1 MNIYRI
7 PEENIDRLDRFAT
20 RIKTKCAKY
29 GCDFHY
35 AKIDEA
41 FDTVS
46 IEGIKYIKRFIIVE
60 CEGIARINDWEFV
73 GTIDFTENGNII
85 RSVVDVN
92 IPDKYRHTTSICEHC
107 NTLRSRKNCY
117 LVRNI
122 KTNEFKQVGK
132 SCLKDFTGGLDVE
145 AVAAL
150 MSAISELEESQKYEL
165 KYCEHKYYRTSE
177 VLAHAYNVVRDLGY
191 VSASKCEHYSDA
203 TKVKV
208 LLSLKYSHN
217 DLNGTFAEA
226 VENYY
231 TKFKPDFTSDKTMN
245 IVNDIIKYVNNLNE
259 TSDYIRNIK
268 IIAKNDY
275 VSIDNIGCCV
285 SIIPGYNRYISEK
298 ANAKENHETSTFQ
311 GSIGDKLSISN
322 PKISVITSWPSQYG
336 GYVVRL
342 KIVDENNNIYMWDCT
357 STVDET
363 QPISNINGTVKKHD
377 SYNGVNQTWLTRCK
391 VTYAE

>member
-1 MNIYRI
+1 MNTYRI

-85 RSVVDVN
+85 RSVIDTS
-92 IPDKYRHTTSICEHC
+92 IPDKYRHTAPICEHC
-107 NTLRSRKNCY
+107 NTLRPRKNCY

-165 KYCEHKYYRTSE
+165 KSCEHKYYRTSE
-177 VLAHAYNVVRDLGY
+177 VLAHAYNIVKDLGY
-191 VSASKCEHYSDA
+191 ISASKCEHYSDA

-208 LLSLKYSHN
+208 LLSLKHSHN

-231 TKFKPDFTSDKTMN
+231 NKFKPDFTSDKTMN
-245 IVNDIIKYVNNLNE
+245 TVNDIIEYVNNLDE
-259 TSDYIRNIK
+259 TSDYTRNIK

-275 VSIDNIGCCV
+275 VSVDNIGYCV
-285 SIIPGYNRYISEK
+285 SIIPGYDRYISEK
-298 ANAKENHETSTFQ
+298 LSTKENRETSTFQ
-311 GSIGDKLSISN
+311 GTIGEKLNVAN
-322 PKISVITSWPSQYG
+322 PKISVITSWPSSYG
-336 GYVVRL
+336 GYVVRF
-342 KIVDENNNIYMWDCT
+342 KIVDENNNVYMWDCT
-357 STVDET
+357 SSVDET
-363 QPISNINGTVKKHD
+363 KPILNIKGTVKKYD
-377 SYNGVNQTWLTRCK
+377 SYNNINQTWLTRCK
-391 VTYAE
+391 VVYAK

>member
-1 MNIYRI
+1 MNTYKI
-7 PEENIDRLDRFAT
+7 PEENIDKLDRFAT

-35 AKIDEA
+35 AKVDEV
-41 FDTVS
+41 FDNVL
-46 IEGIKYIKRFIIVE
+46 IEGAKYIKRFVIVE
-60 CEGIARINDWEFV
+60 CEGLARVNDWEFV

-92 IPDKYRHTTSICEHC
+92 IPDKYRHTTPICEHC

-145 AVAAL
+145 AAAAL
-150 MSAISELEESQKYEL
+150 MSAISELEESQKYDL
-165 KYCEHKYYRTSE
+165 KSCEHKYYNTSE
-177 VLAHAYNVVRDLGY
+177 VLAHAYNIVRDLGY
-191 VSASKCEHYSDA
+191 ASVSKCEHYSDT

-208 LLSLKYSHN
+208 LLSLEYSRNCLN
-217 DLNGTFAEA
+217 DTFAEA

-231 TKFKPDFTSDKTMN
+231 TKFNPDFTSDKIMN
-245 IVNDIIKYVNNLNE
+245 TVNDIREYVNNLNE

-275 VSIDNIGCCV
+275 VSIDNIGYCV
-285 SIIPGYNRYISEK
+285 SIIPGYNRYINKK

-322 PKISVITSWPSQYG
+322 PNISVITSWPSPYG
-336 GYVVRL
+336 GYVVRF
-342 KIVDENNNIYMWDCT
+342 KIIDENNNIYMWDCT

-363 QPISNINGTVKKHD
+363 QPISNIKGTVKKHD
-377 SYNGVNQTWLTRCK
+377 SYNGINQTWLTRCK